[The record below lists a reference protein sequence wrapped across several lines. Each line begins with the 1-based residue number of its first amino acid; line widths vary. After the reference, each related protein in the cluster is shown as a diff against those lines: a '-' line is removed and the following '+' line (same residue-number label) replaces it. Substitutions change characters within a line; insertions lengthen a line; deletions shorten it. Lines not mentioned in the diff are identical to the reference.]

1 MLFVMENVKSGIS
14 AFRFHDITWRYVGQ
28 RPPSPRYRY
37 IYYLY
42 SLILNIIVTFGYP
55 THLMIGLIQSESKA
69 DIFKNITINLTC
81 LGCSIKTLAFWWRLA
96 DVRKIYALIQ
106 RLDQQIIQSDDVQ
119 FYNSNAFRRTKQV
132 LYFDVCV
139 GLGASIASEVAT
151 LIAGVL
157 GNWRLMYPAYFPFD
171 YEHSVLGYIAAH
183 FYQCFGVTVQIFQ
196 NIINDSFPPM
206 ALAMLAVHVR
216 LLNMRLV
223 RIGQRRKR
231 ASVTDAELLQCVEDY
246 KALLDFRAAIQ
257 RIASIGTFVQILVTA
272 INMGV
277 VIVYL
282 IFYVNDIFSYV
293 YYLLFLVAMPLE
305 IFPHCYYGTV
315 VEMEF
320 RQLTYAIFSCNWID
334 KSAAFKK
341 NLLIFGEQ
349 SLRKQIVIAGGMFAV
364 NLDTFFATLKGAY
377 SLFALVFQMK

>member
-1 MLFVMENVKSGIS
+1 MENVKSGIS

-28 RPPSPRYRY
+28 TPPSTRYRY

-42 SLILNIIVTFGYP
+42 SLILNIIVTIGYP

-81 LGCSIKTLAFWWRLA
+81 LGCSIKTFAFWWHLA

-106 RLDQQIIQSDDVQ
+106 RLEQQIIQSDDVQ
-119 FYNSNAFRRTKQV
+119 FYKSNVFRRTKRV

-171 YEHSVLGYIAAH
+171 YEHSVLGYTVAH

-223 RIGQRRKR
+223 RIGQRPKR
-231 ASVTDAELLQCVEDY
+231 VREINDAEELLQCVEDY

-272 INMGV
+272 INMSV

-320 RQLTYAIFSCNWID
+320 NQLTYAIFSCNWMD
-334 KSAAFKK
+334 QSAAFKK

-349 SLRKQIVIAGGMFAV
+349 SLRKQIIIAGGMFAV